1 MNVERLLEE
10 IKSIIDE
17 TTFNSIKNAFLK
29 AEDAH
34 KKQFRDNR
42 DPYIFHPLRV
52 CLILAKELKIKDKN
66 TLMIALLHD
75 VVEDSDVT
83 IEEIKALFGD
93 KVAEGVDLLTKN
105 IDFKDDITYQNKYF
119 WHLKRA
125 PKKVQ
130 LVKLADRL
138 DNLRELVTCGDITKQ
153 RKYILDT
160 SYHYL
165 TWAKG
170 INPYIAAEME
180 DLIFLFNDKSGDYDI

>member
-1 MNVERLLEE
+1 MNVEQLLEE

-17 TTFNSIKNAFLK
+17 TTFNGIKNAFLK

-42 DPYIFHPLRV
+42 DLYIFHPLRV
-52 CLILAKELKIKDKN
+52 CLILARELKIKDKN

-138 DNLRELVTCGDITKQ
+138 DNLRDLATCGDIIKQ

-160 SYHYL
+160 SYNYI
-165 TWAKG
+165 TWAKV

>member
-1 MNVERLLEE
+1 MNVEQLLEE

-138 DNLRELVTCGDITKQ
+138 DNLRDLATCGDIIKQ

-160 SYHYL
+160 SYNYI
-165 TWAKG
+165 TWAKV